1 MVTTRDFRL
10 FQTLVHRE
18 AGIALS
24 DHKRA
29 LLAGRLAPRLRA
41 LGMESFQAYYDRVC
55 RDDAER
61 VRMIDAICTN
71 ETHFFREPKQ
81 FELLE
86 REVIPA
92 WRSEEERG
100 LRPKQLRVWSAACS
114 TGEEPYSIA
123 MALVADLPGW
133 TIDITAS
140 DISTKVLDRA
150 RLGTWPIARAT
161 EIPRRYRNLFML
173 QGRGPQEGMMAV
185 RTELASLVRF
195 MRINL
200 QHERYPVS
208 GRFDLIF
215 CRNVLIY
222 FDADAKRR
230 IVDRLIDRLTPHGLL
245 FLGHAESI
253 HGHERVRSA
262 GPTVYTLREPK

>member
-1 MVTTRDFRL
+1 MVNTTEFRL
-10 FQTLVHRE
+10 FQTLVYRE

-29 LLAGRLAPRLRA
+29 LLTGRLAPRLRA
-41 LGMESFQAYYDRVC
+41 LGMESFQTYYDHVC

-92 WRSEEERG
+92 WRAAGDRG
-100 LRPKQLRVWSAACS
+100 LRPKHVRVWSAACS

-123 MALVADLPGW
+123 MSLVAALPGW
-133 TIDITAS
+133 NIDITAS
-140 DISTKVLDRA
+140 DISTKVLERA
-150 RLGTWPIARAT
+150 QRGIWPIARAM
-161 EIPRRYRNLFML
+161 EIPQRYQKLFVL
-173 QGRGPQEGMMAV
+173 QGRGPQEEMMTV

-200 QHERYPVS
+200 QQERYPIS

-222 FDADAKRR
+222 FDADSKKR
-230 IVDRLIDRLTPHGLL
+230 IVNRLLDRLTPDGLL

-262 GPTVYTLREPK
+262 GPTVYALREPK